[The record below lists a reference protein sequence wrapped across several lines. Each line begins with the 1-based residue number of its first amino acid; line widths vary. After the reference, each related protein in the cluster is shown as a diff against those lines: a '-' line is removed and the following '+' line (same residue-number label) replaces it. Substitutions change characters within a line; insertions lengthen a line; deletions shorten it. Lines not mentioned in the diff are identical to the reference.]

1 MCFRMS
7 LICCHLLSRAPDQL
21 LCQLL
26 KDRMHQTHPNLQGR
40 GFDRGFDRQT
50 SFGSLRQNV
59 FGAESNASQP
69 SSNTVWKCLESCN
82 ISRPALSQIEQNK
95 VSWDSWFVLIRWNEV
110 QNVSKHK
117 DWKVTFKNYFFVSA
131 SFLFRF
137 KCYCSIFV
145 SFRFFFE
152 RLKAQASDTALG
164 PTMRTTG
171 GAGGLTVRAKTY
183 WGASAWTKKRFMM
196 FKQID

>member
-26 KDRMHQTHPNLQGR
+26 KDRMNQTHPNLQGR

-117 DWKVTFKNYFFVSA
+117 DWKVTLKTISSFLLRFCFVLNVTVQS
-131 SFLFRF
+131 LFRF
-137 KCYCSIFV
+137 V
-145 SFRFFFE
+145 FFSSGWRHKRPTPRWGPRCAPRVEQEDSPSE
-152 RLKAQASDTALG
+152 RR
-164 PTMRTTG
+164 RTE
-171 GAGGLTVRAKTY
+171 APVPER
-183 WGASAWTKKRFMM
+183 KKDLWCLNR
-196 FKQID
+196 

>member
-26 KDRMHQTHPNLQGR
+26 KDRMNQTHPNLQGR

-145 SFRFFFE
+145 SFPFFFRAAE
-152 RLKAQASDTALG
+152 GTSVRHRAGAHDAHHGWSR
-164 PTMRTTG
+164 RTHRQSEDV
-171 GAGGLTVRAKTY
+171 LRRQCLNE
-183 WGASAWTKKRFMM
+183 KK
-196 FKQID
+196 IYDV